1 MEHAEATP
9 VASGLERTLC
19 SEGLCGSK
27 TLTVYQRTVLPGRQ
41 LDVNARDD
49 YHLVYVIEAAKA
61 GSISF
66 NGTSHPA
73 EEGAGVLLAPGE
85 TARFEASGAALELL
99 HMVTPKPPAAVESGL
114 AGGPG
119 YFFNR
124 KTLRPLSDASGGR
137 VRRFS
142 PSPPSDFSMA
152 RG

>member
-1 MEHAEATP
+1 MPTTKGPAVKDPTISDISIINWNTAEATP

-66 NGTSHPA
+66 NGNVA
-73 EEGAGVLLAPGE
+73 C
-85 TARFEASGAALELL
+85 
-99 HMVTPKPPAAVESGL
+99 
-114 AGGPG
+114 
-119 YFFNR
+119 
-124 KTLRPLSDASGGR
+124 SGGG
-137 VRRFS
+137 RRCS
-142 PSPPSDFSMA
+142 A
-152 RG
+152 RAGRNGAI